1 MKVEEEKQYS
11 ENDFQNYL
19 SIFNIVLSLDCY
31 CVLLAFEVNQ
41 EEFLST
47 YRILSI
53 SPSISI
59 QLATFIALFIEI
71 FHFASVRS
79 VLFS

>member
-11 ENDFQNYL
+11 ENVFQNYL

-31 CVLLAFEVNQ
+31 CVLLAFEVTQ

-47 YRILSI
+47 Y
-53 SPSISI
+53 PK
-59 QLATFIALFIEI
+59 
-71 FHFASVRS
+71 HFS
-79 VLFS
+79 